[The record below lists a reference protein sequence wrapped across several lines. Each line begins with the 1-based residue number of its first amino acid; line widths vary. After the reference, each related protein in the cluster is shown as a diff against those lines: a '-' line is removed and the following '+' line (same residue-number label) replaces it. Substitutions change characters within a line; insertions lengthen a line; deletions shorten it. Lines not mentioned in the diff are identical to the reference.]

1 MIQVPV
7 SISSGKKETVC
18 FPGLGDMV
26 QEEGALVG
34 TLQGARKG
42 TLLSGALKGTLKG
55 ALKGTL
61 QGALKGTFKGALK
74 GTNYRN
80 PQRES

>member
-7 SISSGKKETVC
+7 SISSGKKETVR
-18 FPGLGDMV
+18 FSGLGDMV

-42 TLLSGALKGTLKG
+42 TLLKEPSKE
-55 ALKGTL
+55 
-61 QGALKGTFKGALK
+61 
-74 GTNYRN
+74 
-80 PQRES
+80 P